1 MTHLA
6 VTASPSSVGMSEER
20 LARLDTHLRSYVD
33 DGRLP
38 GWQVAIA
45 RHGEIVH
52 ASTYGYA
59 DVESDSLL
67 QSDSLFRIFSMTKPI
82 TSVAAMMLWEEG
94 KVELTDPVSKF
105 IPAFADLK
113 VWKRGSSTS
122 FVLEPATEPMRVWHL
137 LTHTSGLTY
146 GFLMAHIV
154 DEMYRKAGFE
164 WSVPKG
170 ANLEEACAQLAAL
183 PLLFQPGSE
192 WNYSVATDVLGR
204 VVEVVSGKTLD
215 EFFAERIFAPL
226 QMVDTSFGAREDNGH
241 RLASLY
247 GMNPAN
253 RKAVSLKEFGAAAL
267 HKPKALLGGAGL
279 VSTSADYMR
288 FADMLRRGGVASPA
302 LGGER
307 LLSPRTM
314 SYMTKN
320 HLPGNSDLAGF
331 GRPISSETTYE
342 GIGFGLGFSVTLDPV
357 KAKMASSVGD
367 FGWGGAASTAFT
379 VDPVEDLVILFMTQ
393 LMPSSAHPLRP
404 QVRQLVHQAIV
415 D

>member
-1 MTHLA
+1 MNHIA

-20 LARLDTHLRSYVD
+20 LVRIDSHLRAYVD

-38 GWQVAIA
+38 GWQVVVA

-59 DVESDSLL
+59 DVESALLL
-67 QSDSLFRIFSMTKPI
+67 QSDSMFRIFSMTKPI

-94 KVELTDPVSKF
+94 KLELTDPVSKF

-122 FVLEPATEPMRVWHL
+122 FALEPATEPMRLWHL

-146 GFLMAHIV
+146 GFLMAHVV

-170 ANLEEACAQLAAL
+170 ANLEETCNQLAAL

-192 WNYSVATDVLGR
+192 WNYSVSTDVLGR

-215 EFFAERIFAPL
+215 DFFAERIFAPL
-226 QMVDTSFGAREDNGH
+226 RMVDTSFGAREDNGH

-253 RKAVSLKEFGAAAL
+253 RQAVSLAEFGKAAL

-307 LLSPRTM
+307 LLSPRTLA
-314 SYMTKN
+314 YMTKN

-357 KAKMASSVGD
+357 KAKLASSIGD

-379 VDPVEDLVILFMTQ
+379 VDPLEGLVILFMTQ

>member
-1 MTHLA
+1 
-6 VTASPSSVGMSEER
+6 
-20 LARLDTHLRSYVD
+20 
-33 DGRLP
+33 
-38 GWQVAIA
+38 
-45 RHGEIVH
+45 
-52 ASTYGYA
+52 
-59 DVESDSLL
+59 
-67 QSDSLFRIFSMTKPI
+67 
-82 TSVAAMMLWEEG
+82 
-94 KVELTDPVSKF
+94 
-105 IPAFADLK
+105 
-113 VWKRGSSTS
+113 
-122 FVLEPATEPMRVWHL
+122 
-137 LTHTSGLTY
+137 
-146 GFLMAHIV
+146 
-154 DEMYRKAGFE
+154 
-164 WSVPKG
+164 
-170 ANLEEACAQLAAL
+170 
-183 PLLFQPGSE
+183 
-192 WNYSVATDVLGR
+192 
-204 VVEVVSGKTLD
+204 
-215 EFFAERIFAPL
+215 
-226 QMVDTSFGAREDNGH
+226 
-241 RLASLY
+241 
-247 GMNPAN
+247 MNPAN